1 MADFDT
7 PYINEL
13 INQFGQLPG
22 IGKKTAQRLAF
33 HILSQPEEKSQGLAR
48 AILNACENIHLCNI
62 CCNLSDRETCDI
74 CTDESRDQS
83 VICVVESPLDVAAME
98 RTREYHGLYH
108 VLHGAISPMQD
119 VGPEQLHL
127 RELLTRLQK
136 NPEIQEIILANNATI
151 EGEATATYIAR
162 LLKGT
167 GIRTTRIAQGLPMGS
182 NIEFT
187 DEVTLAKALLG
198 RQTI

>member
-1 MADFDT
+1 
-7 PYINEL
+7 N
-13 INQFGQLPG
+13 
-22 IGKKTAQRLAF
+22 
-33 HILSQPEEKSQGLAR
+33 EKSRALAD
-48 AILNACENIHLCNI
+48 AIIEACENVHLCKN
-62 CCNLSDRETCDI
+62 CCNFSDREICDI
-74 CTDESRDQS
+74 CTDERRDTS
-83 VICVVESPLDVAAME
+83 VICVVESPLDVTAME

-127 RELLTRLQK
+127 HELLTRLQD
-136 NPEIQEIILANNATI
+136 NPDVQEIILATNATI

-162 LLKGT
+162 LLRGT

-182 NIEFT
+182 NIEYT
-187 DEVTLAKALLG
+187 DEVTLTKALLG